1 MRQIEK
7 LVEECSKSI
16 KILRDIP
23 EELVA
28 ATDGLKD
35 GYMEFDE
42 CIEMIEYSTKEM
54 EEHVNNIMV
63 NVEDSLNDFMELSL
77 LFD

>member
-23 EELVA
+23 EELGA